1 MSVRISTT
9 DGSDIILDRGLLD
22 RLMGGLGDVLTP
34 ASPGYDDA
42 RAIWNGMVDRRPAV
56 IVRCHTRDDV
66 VRAIRLA
73 RERDLLIAVRGG
85 GHNIAGS
92 AMVDGGLVIDL
103 SPMKAVKVDREHR
116 TVRVEPGV
124 TLGELDRETQKFG
137 LATPVG
143 INSTTGVGGLTLGG
157 GFGWISRKFGLTVDN
172 LLSAEVVTAEGLTM
186 IASAHENPDL
196 FWAIRGGG
204 GNFGVV
210 TSFEFRLHEVGPE
223 VLAGLIVHPFANA
236 RDLLRRYREVVA
248 NAPDELT
255 AWVVLRKAPPLPFL
269 PPSVHGTEVVV
280 FAAVYAGNMDEG
292 ASAMEP
298 LRSIGKPIAD
308 VISPQKFADFQTA
321 FDPLLTP
328 GARNYWKSNNF
339 LSLSDDVIDTVL
351 AHVARLPDSQSEVFF
366 GHLGGAAKRVPATA
380 TAYAPRDAEFVMNV
394 HARWSDAA
402 RDSDCIEWA
411 RDLYAATTP
420 FATGGVYV
428 NFMTDDEGDRV
439 KAAYG
444 PNYDRLRMLK
454 RKFDPTNLF
463 RTNQNLRPAL
473 LE

>member
-9 DGSDIILDRGLLD
+9 DGTGITLDPHSFGRM
-22 RLMGGLGDVLTP
+22 MGSLGDVLTP
-34 ASPGYDDA
+34 TSPGYDQA
-42 RAIWNGMVDRRPAV
+42 RSIWNGMVDRRPAV

-66 VRAIRLA
+66 IRAIRLA
-73 RERDLLIAVRGG
+73 RDRNLLVAIRGG

-92 AMVDGGLVIDL
+92 AMVDDGMVIDL
-103 SPMKAVKVDREHR
+103 SPMKAITVDRER
-116 TVRVEPGV
+116 KTARVEPGV
-124 TLGELDRETQKFG
+124 TLGELDRETQKYG

-143 INSTTGVGGLTLGG
+143 INSTTGIAGLTLGG
-157 GFGWISRKFGLTVDN
+157 GFGWTTRKFGLTVDN

-210 TSFEFRLHEVGPE
+210 TSFEFRLHEIGPD
-223 VLAGLIVHPFANA
+223 VLAGLIVHPFADA
-236 RDLLRRYREVVA
+236 RALLLKYREVMA
-248 NAPDELT
+248 KAPDELT

-269 PPSVHGTEVVV
+269 PPAVHGTPVVV
-280 FAAVYAGNMDEG
+280 FAALYTGNMEEG
-292 ASAMEP
+292 ADAMQP

-308 VISPQKFADFQTA
+308 VISPHKFTDFQAA

-339 LSLSDDVIDTVL
+339 LSLSDGVIDTVL
-351 AHVARLPDSQSEVFF
+351 EHVARLPDDQCEVFL
-366 GHLGGAAKRVPATA
+366 GHLGGAAKRIPATA
-380 TAYAPRDAEFVMNV
+380 TAYAPRDAEFIMNV
-394 HARWSDAA
+394 HGRWADADK
-402 RDSDCIEWA
+402 DSDCIAWA
-411 RDLYAATTP
+411 RDLYTATAP

-428 NFMTDDEGDRV
+428 NFITGDEADRV

-454 RKFDPTNLF
+454 RRFDPTNLF
-463 RTNQNLRPAL
+463 RTNQNLRPAA